1 MTQRRIF
8 PAFLAATALALASCA
23 SDTTA
28 QSSGTDAPVTEGKM
42 SVYASFYPLQYLS
55 EQIGGDMVSVE
66 SLTPPGA
73 EPHDLELSPAK
84 VAQLE
89 QADAVVFLSGFQSAV
104 DKAVAHNGPE
114 HIIDVAPAVQL
125 IAGEHDHD
133 HAHDHSHDDH
143 DHGQSGH
150 DGHNHDGHNHD
161 HGQSGHDD
169 HDHAH
174 ESRDHSDQAAS
185 GAHDDHDHADHDHG
199 HDHGDQDPHF
209 WLDPQRMAQAA
220 TAIGQA
226 FAKADPENAQTYT
239 TNAATVA
246 KSMNELA
253 TELVEGTKS
262 CEHTTFVT
270 AHDAFGY
277 LADRTGL
284 TQVGISGLDPDSSP
298 SPARL
303 AEVAKVVKDQGLTT
317 IFTETLID
325 PKVSET
331 LAADLGITTAVL
343 DPLESQADDSKDY
356 MDVMRE
362 NIAAL
367 RKALTCK

>member
-8 PAFLAATALALASCA
+8 PVFLAATALALASCSA
-23 SDTTA
+23 GTST
-28 QSSGTDAPVTEGKM
+28 QSSSADAAPTADGTMT
-42 SVYASFYPLQYLS
+42 VYASFYPLQYLA
-55 EQIGGDMVSVE
+55 EQVGGDMVTVE

-104 DKAVAHNGPE
+104 DEAVAHNGPE

-125 IAGEHDHD
+125 IAGEH
-133 HAHDHSHDDH
+133 SH
-143 DHGQSGH
+143 DHGHDHEGHDHDQSG
-150 DGHNHDGHNHD
+150 
-161 HGQSGHDD
+161 
-169 HDHAH
+169 
-174 ESRDHSDQAAS
+174 
-185 GAHDDHDHADHDHG
+185 HDDHDHADHDHG
-199 HDHGDQDPHF
+199 HDHGGQDPHF

-226 FAKADPENAQTYT
+226 FAKADPKNAQTYT
-239 TNAATVA
+239 TNAATIA

-343 DPLESQADDSKDY
+343 DPLESQSDDSKDY
-356 MDVMRE
+356 ADVMRD

>member
-1 MTQRRIF
+1 MTQRRIL
-8 PAFLAATALALASCA
+8 PAFLAVTALALASCSA
-23 SDTTA
+23 DPA
-28 QSSGTDAPVTEGKM
+28 PQSAVPYDAAGTEKLT
-42 SVYASFYPLQYLS
+42 VYASFYPLQYLV
-55 EQIGGDMVSVE
+55 EQVGGDLVTVDT
-66 SLTPPGA
+66 LTPPGA

-84 VAQLE
+84 VAQLA

-104 DKAVAHNGPE
+104 DEAIAHNGPE

-133 HAHDHSHDDH
+133 HGHDHDHSQSDH
-143 DHGQSGH
+143 DHSQSGH
-150 DGHNHDGHNHD
+150 DGHDHGHD
-161 HGQSGHDD
+161 HDSHTHDD
-169 HDHAH
+169 HM
-174 ESRDHSDQAAS
+174 AS
-185 GAHDDHDHADHDHG
+185 GEHADHDHAG
-199 HDHGDQDPHF
+199 HDHDHGDQDPHF

-239 TNAATVA
+239 TSAASVA
-246 KSMNELA
+246 KAMNELS

-343 DPLESQADDSKDY
+343 DPLESQADASKDY
-356 MDVMRE
+356 ADVMRD

>member
-8 PAFLAATALALASCA
+8 PAFLAATALALASCSAEPSPQSAVPYGA
-23 SDTTA
+23 SDGQKLT
-28 QSSGTDAPVTEGKM
+28 
-42 SVYASFYPLQYLS
+42 VYASFYPLQYLA
-55 EQIGGDMVSVE
+55 EQVGSDMVTVE

-84 VAQLE
+84 VAQLA

-104 DKAVAHNGPE
+104 DEAVAHNGPE

-125 IAGEHDHD
+125 IAGEQDHDHGHSDHADHD
-133 HAHDHSHDDH
+133 HAHEDH
-143 DHGQSGH
+143 DHGQSDH
-150 DGHNHDGHNHD
+150 DNHD
-161 HGQSGHDD
+161 HTDHVSSG
-169 HDHAH
+169 
-174 ESRDHSDQAAS
+174 E
-185 GAHDDHDHADHDHG
+185 HADHEHVEHD

-239 TNAATVA
+239 TNAASVA
-246 KSMNELA
+246 KAMNELS

-262 CEHTTFVT
+262 CEHTTFIT

-303 AEVAKVVKDQGLTT
+303 AEVAKVVKEQGLST

-331 LAADLGITTAVL
+331 LASDLGITTAVL
-343 DPLESQADDSKDY
+343 DPLESQADASKDY
-356 MDVMRE
+356 MDVMHD

>member
-1 MTQRRIF
+1 MTQRRIL
-8 PAFLAATALALASCA
+8 PVFLAATALALASCSA
-23 SDTTA
+23 DNSA
-28 QSSGTDAPVTEGKM
+28 QSSSSETPSADGTLK
-42 SVYASFYPLQYLS
+42 VYASFYPLQYLA
-55 EQIGGDMVSVE
+55 EQVGGEMVTVD

-104 DKAVAHNGPE
+104 DEAVAHNGPE
-114 HIIDVAPAVQL
+114 HVIDVAPAVQL
-125 IAGEHDHD
+125 IAGADDHDHD
-133 HAHDHSHDDH
+133 H
-143 DHGQSGH
+143 
-150 DGHNHDGHNHD
+150 DGHD

-169 HDHAH
+169 HGQ
-174 ESRDHSDQAAS
+174 S
-185 GAHDDHDHADHDHG
+185 AHDDHEHSHEGHSHADHASSDSHAGHDHSDHDHG

-226 FAKADPENAQTYT
+226 FAKADPANAQTYT
-239 TNAATVA
+239 TNAASVA
-246 KSMNELA
+246 KAMNELS

-356 MDVMRE
+356 VDVMRD

>member
-1 MTQRRIF
+1 MTQRRIL
-8 PAFLAATALALASCA
+8 PAFLAATALALASCSA
-23 SDTTA
+23 DTAA
-28 QSSGTDAPVTEGKM
+28 QSATADAPATDGKL

-55 EQIGGDMVSVE
+55 EQIGGDMVTVE

-104 DKAVAHNGPE
+104 DEAVAHNGPE
-114 HIIDVAPAVQL
+114 HVIDVAPAVQL

-133 HAHDHSHDDH
+133 HAD
-143 DHGQSGH
+143 
-150 DGHNHDGHNHD
+150 HD

-174 ESRDHSDQAAS
+174 DHEGHDHSQSGHDDHDHSHEGHDHSDQAAS
-185 GAHDDHDHADHDHG
+185 AAHADHDHADHDHG

-246 KSMNELA
+246 KAMNELS

-262 CEHTTFVT
+262 CEHKTFVT

-331 LAADLGITTAVL
+331 LASDLGITTAVL
-343 DPLESQADDSKDY
+343 DPLESQSDESKDY
-356 MDVMRE
+356 ADVMRD

-367 RKALTCK
+367 REALNCK